1 MKRMER
7 GPGKVS
13 LVGAGSGDPELLTMR
28 AHRLLMAAEVV
39 VYDNL
44 VGAGVV
50 DLIPAQARRIYAGK
64 SAGNHALPQEEIN
77 QLLVKLGQ
85 EGLNVVRLKGGDPF
99 IFGRGGEEM
108 EALEEA
114 GIPFEIVPGIT
125 SAAAVGAYAGIPL
138 THRSHACSLVFTTGH
153 LKDGTLGLD
162 WPALARPQQTLV
174 IYMGLGALPIICDE
188 LIKHGMPAETSGAVV
203 QSASHPGQRTV
214 CASLAEL
221 PSRVAAAGIKSPA
234 LIVIGAVTALYKPE
248 REAALKEILASGR
261 QMEKLAIDQCL
272 TAAISG

>member
-1 MKRMER
+1 MNMRQEMS
-7 GPGKVS
+7 GKVS

-28 AHRLLMAAEVV
+28 AWRLLAAAEVV

-64 SAGNHALPQEEIN
+64 AAGNHALPQEEIN
-77 QLLVKLGQ
+77 QLLVSLGR
-85 EGLNVVRLKGGDPF
+85 EGRNVVRLKGGDPF

-108 EALEEA
+108 AALEAA
-114 GIPFEIVPGIT
+114 GIPFEIVPGVT

-138 THRSHACSLVFTTGH
+138 THREHACSLVFTTGH

-174 IYMGLGALPIICDE
+174 IYMGLGALPIICAE
-188 LIKHGMPAETSGAVV
+188 LIRHGMPPETSGAVV
-203 QSASHPGQRTV
+203 QSASHPEQKTV
-214 CASLAEL
+214 CGTLADLAE
-221 PSRVAAAGIKSPA
+221 RVTAAGIRSPA

-248 REAALKEILASGR
+248 REAALKALLA
-261 QMEKLAIDQCL
+261 MPV
-272 TAAISG
+272 TV